1 MSPALANRF
10 FTTEPPGKPL
20 NPMLLSS
27 DFSADA
33 FCLLRKKQVS
43 SQRSKSFVSIDI
55 PEQSNTTPKEVVR
68 RGPVIRVGV

>member
-1 MSPALANRF
+1 MSPALVNGF

-20 NPMLLSS
+20 SPMLLSS

-43 SQRSKSFVSIDI
+43 FQRSKSLSVLIF
-55 PEQSNTTPKEVVR
+55 QSR
-68 RGPVIRVGV
+68 VIQLQKKLYTEAL